1 MATTPIHDPEDLAQS
16 ARARRQR
23 ERRGLLLGIDPILLL
38 AVIGLAVCSVT
49 AISSTTESQLASRQG
64 AYFAI
69 GLVLALVASQV
80 DYSRLREAKY
90 GVYGLMVGLICAVL
104 ALGSVARGSRR
115 AIDLGF
121 FQLQT
126 SELGKLLLCV
136 ALSAF
141 VVDRSRRLDD
151 RDTTARSMLLA
162 LFPAALVLIQPDLGS
177 AMVYGVIA
185 LATLFVAGTNWKHFL
200 ALFTLGAIAVT
211 LSLVVLPKVAGVE
224 VLHDYQVERL
234 TSFLHPSDDPG
245 DAGYQQNQS
254 KIAIGS
260 GGRIGRGDQATQ
272 TEFDFLPEEHTDF
285 IFAVIGERWGFIGG
299 ALVLSLYALLVWRG
313 LRILTMA
320 KNLYGA
326 LVAGGI
332 VAMILFQV
340 FVNVGMNVGIMPI
353 TGIPLPLISY
363 GGSSVLT
370 TLLAVGLLQSIHA
383 QARASRKGPYS

>member
-38 AVIGLAVCSVT
+38 AVLGLAVCSVT
-49 AISSTTESQLASRQG
+49 AINGTTESQLASRQG

-69 GLVLALVASQV
+69 GLVLLLVASQV
-80 DYSRLREAKY
+80 DYSRLREIKY

-141 VVDRSRRLDD
+141 VVDRSRRIGD
-151 RDTTARSMLLA
+151 RDTTARAMLLA
-162 LFPAALVLIQPDLGS
+162 LFPAAIVMIQPDLGS
-177 AMVYGVIA
+177 AMVYGIIA

-200 ALFTLGAIAVT
+200 ALFALGATAVT
-211 LSLVVLPKVAGVE
+211 LALVVLPKAGVE
-224 VLHDYQVERL
+224 VMHDYQVERL

-370 TLLAVGLLQSIHA
+370 TLIAVGLLQSIHA